1 MKKNIPTITPQEVEH
16 RLQKGEK
23 LNIIDVRE
31 EKEVAEGK
39 IPEAKHMA
47 LGTLPDRLHELDPS
61 KEYIMVCRSG
71 GRSERACE
79 FLQEHGFK
87 VKNMVGGMLAWKGK
101 TQ

>member
-1 MKKNIPTITPQEVEH
+1 MKKTIPTITPQEVEH

-31 EKEVAEGK
+31 AEEVAEGK

-47 LGTLPDRLHELDPS
+47 LGTLADRLHELDPGN
-61 KEYIMVCRSG
+61 EYIMVCRSG

-79 FLQEHGFK
+79 FLQEQGFK

>member
-1 MKKNIPTITPQEVEH
+1 MKKTISTITPQEVEH

-31 EKEVAEGK
+31 AEEVAKGK

-47 LGTLPDRLHELDPS
+47 LGTLADRLHELDPAT
-61 KEYIMVCRSG
+61 EYIMVCRSG
-71 GRSERACE
+71 KRSERACE
-79 FLQEHGFK
+79 FLQEHGFQ